1 MKRVFDI
8 RLWSVLLLV
17 AGCVTVNVYF
27 PAAAAEQ
34 AADKIIKQVYG
45 SDRKEAEPSSK
56 AAPGDQPQ
64 SSLDSPSD
72 GFSMLLNF
80 VIPAAYAQQANLD
93 ISTPAISKLESS
105 MAARHR
111 QLSPFY
117 DSGAVGMDNNG
128 LISLRDPKKVS
139 IRDRNRVNQLI
150 AAENRDRNA
159 LYTEIAKANGHPE
172 WERDI
177 RGTFARRWVA
187 NAPKGWYYQDSSGG
201 WQQK

>member
-1 MKRVFDI
+1 MKKVFDI

-45 SDRKEAEPSSK
+45 ADSK
-56 AAPGDQPQ
+56 PAAPVSKPAPDDQPQ
-64 SSLDSPSD
+64 SSIGTPSN
-72 GFSMLLNF
+72 GATALLNF
-80 VIPAAYAQQANLD
+80 LIPAAYAQQPNLD
-93 ISTPAISKLESS
+93 ISTPAVTGLERS

-111 QLSPFY
+111 QLTPY
-117 DSGAVGMDNNG
+117 YNSGAVGMDNNG
-128 LISLRDPKKVS
+128 LISVRAPSKIS
-139 IRDRNRVNQLI
+139 IRDRNRVNQLV

-159 LYTEIAKANGHPE
+159 LYRQIAKANGHPE

-177 RGTFARRWVA
+177 RNTFARRWVA
-187 NAPKGWYYQDSSGG
+187 NAPHGWYFQDSTGG
-201 WQQK
+201 WKRK